1 MATLRDVARLAG
13 VSAMT
18 VSNVI
23 NGREGRVSAATVEK
37 VRAAVEEIGY
47 VPNASARSL
56 ASCSSRIIALVYG
69 AVPGR
74 DEDVVGPTGRGG
86 DRRLPPGGDHRG

>member
-56 ASCSSRIIALVYG
+56 ASCSSPSHSHHSRVMGSPSLTRVLG
-69 AVPGR
+69 S
-74 DEDVVGPTGRGG
+74 
-86 DRRLPPGGDHRG
+86 

>member
-1 MATLRDVARLAG
+1 MVNTAAGPGRNDMATLRDVARLAG

-37 VRAAVEEIGY
+37 VRAAVEEIG
-47 VPNASARSL
+47 
-56 ASCSSRIIALVYG
+56 
-69 AVPGR
+69 
-74 DEDVVGPTGRGG
+74 
-86 DRRLPPGGDHRG
+86 

>member
-74 DEDVVGPTGRGG
+74 AALDSPYESLFVYS
-86 DRRLPPGGDHRG
+86 DRRASCRERV